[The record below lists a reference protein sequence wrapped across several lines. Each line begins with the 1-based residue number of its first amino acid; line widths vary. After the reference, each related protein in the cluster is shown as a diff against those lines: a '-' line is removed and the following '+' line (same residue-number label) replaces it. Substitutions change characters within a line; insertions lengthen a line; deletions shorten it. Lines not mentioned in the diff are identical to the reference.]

1 MKLLYALR
9 THRHPPMSG
18 DLSAV
23 VNFLT
28 SLGLEKHCKK
38 FEEEEVDMGAV
49 DVMEESDYKQL
60 GVAKVRPYTF
70 VVCSGSSGVSM
81 LVCTVFFGGHICI
94 INPTEHHEL
103 SRCEKEGLPM
113 RSKRKFM
120 VKWSQVG
127 LRNPY
132 PSHPPRFIPRVVFTL
147 SHLRTYIGQEPIGMR
162 DGACLVPVRWS

>member
-81 LVCTVFFGGHICI
+81 RVCTVFFGEHICMY
-94 INPTEHHEL
+94 TSHGTTLL
-103 SRCEKEGLPM
+103 SRCEKEGVPTQ
-113 RSKRKFM
+113 RK
-120 VKWSQVG
+120 K
-127 LRNPY
+127 
-132 PSHPPRFIPRVVFTL
+132 
-147 SHLRTYIGQEPIGMR
+147 
-162 DGACLVPVRWS
+162 